1 LFPDRQSMIKRA
13 NALWATLMV
22 APIVFILVSVSTVG
36 EAGRGLGGLDTGFL
50 ILLVIVSV
58 ADVVLIFYTQK
69 SQRFSASLMRRG
81 PLSRTYKLLSTGSVL
96 CESIGVYGLVLTL
109 LSGSLIYIVAFSSA
123 SWLLL
128 IWVRTRFTAN
138 LKNMP
143 DIGTN
148 AV

>member
-1 LFPDRQSMIKRA
+1 MIKRA

-50 ILLVIVSV
+50 LLLVIV
-58 ADVVLIFYTQK
+58 LLHPNK
-69 SQRFSASLMRRG
+69 SALLSFSYEAS

-96 CESIGVYGLVLTL
+96 CGSIGVYGLVLTL

>member
-1 LFPDRQSMIKRA
+1 
-13 NALWATLMV
+13 MV
-22 APIVFILVSVSTVG
+22 APIVLILVSVSTVG

-50 ILLVIVSV
+50 LLLVIV
-58 ADVVLIFYTQK
+58 LLHPNK
-69 SQRFSASLMRRG
+69 SALLSFSYEAS

-96 CESIGVYGLVLTL
+96 CGSIGVYGLVLTL